1 MCIAFFIFGPTIRIG
16 GSQKMIVN
24 SLISE
29 IAALRLRQ
37 RRLLKR
43 LRDKNVLDWDGAIE
57 TSDPELKAIY
67 DEIFANWKEDMAK
80 FSSTPIAIPNRP

>member
-1 MCIAFFIFGPTIRIG
+1 
-16 GSQKMIVN
+16 MIVN

-43 LRDKNVLDWDGAIE
+43 LRDKNVLDWDGAID
-57 TSDPELKAIY
+57 TSDPELKEIY
-67 DEIFANWKEDMAK
+67 DEIFAKWKEDMDK
-80 FSSTPIAIPNRP
+80 FSSTPIAIPNKP